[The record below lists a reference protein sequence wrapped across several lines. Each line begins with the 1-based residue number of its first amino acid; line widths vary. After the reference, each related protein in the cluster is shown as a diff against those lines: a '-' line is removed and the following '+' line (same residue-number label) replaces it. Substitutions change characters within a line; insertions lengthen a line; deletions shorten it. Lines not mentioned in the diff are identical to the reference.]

1 LKEGGHKGRPSVKWT
16 APGPSARHNLTAVS
30 IPAILSLREVPTNPN
45 VVIAPI
51 TAGGSIVIAVTAL
64 LLNYRGFAD
73 LRSEMNARFGG
84 VERRLDVIE
93 GDLKE
98 FFKALNRHDIELT
111 RLKDKAGIN

>member
-1 LKEGGHKGRPSVKWT
+1 MNPSM
-16 APGPSARHNLTAVS
+16 
-30 IPAILSLREVPTNPN
+30 
-45 VVIAPI
+45 IAAI

-84 VERRLDVIE
+84 VERRLEVIE

-98 FFKALNRHDIELT
+98 FFKALTRHDTDLA
-111 RLKDKAGIN
+111 RLKGKTGLN